1 MVRVH
6 LPMQEIWVWSL
17 TPWVRK
23 IPWRRK
29 WQRTLLFLPGKSYGQ
44 SSLTGYSPWSH
55 KRPTRFRDQTTTTLN
70 PGRRFRWEAE
80 LRDYLLL
87 NPRHTAFPLWT
98 LVSSSKWGWWLCHG
112 SFVKNN
118 LSFACY
124 YFPLLIILLILIWI
138 FFSKC
143 APVRFT
149 NCA

>member
-1 MVRVH
+1 
-6 LPMQEIWVWSL
+6 MQEIWVWSL

-29 WQRTLLFLPGKSYGQ
+29 WQPTLLFLPGKSYGQ

-55 KRPTRFRDQTTTTLN
+55 KRPTRFRDQTTITLN

-80 LRDYLLL
+80 LCDYLLL
-87 NPRHTAFPLWT
+87 NPRHTVFPVWT
-98 LVSSSKWGWWLCHG
+98 LVSSSKWGCHG

-124 YFPLLIILLILIWI
+124 WLFSSVNNFTYSHLNDI